1 MVCEENGEL
10 LRLVDSKEKQ
20 TVNSKAPD
28 EPDNHHNGLKK
39 YCLACFML
47 VLSTVMRALAMA
59 TAEVHVYYI
68 KCINHNLFSLK
79 SYTCYGPYKEH
90 VPYETGALDK

>member
-1 MVCEENGEL
+1 MASKENSEL
-10 LRLVDSKEKQ
+10 LKLVNGMDKDR
-20 TVNSKAPD
+20 VNSEARD

-59 TAEVHVYYI
+59 TAEVHFNNI
-68 KCINHNLFSLK
+68 
-79 SYTCYGPYKEH
+79 
-90 VPYETGALDK
+90 